1 MNPLQRAG
9 RSLRTAREGTGRTVR
24 WVGNGIASGPRRA
37 RARMATG
44 MGRDGAVT
52 AKSGAPAAAAAA
64 PADSG
69 PGAFARA
76 RSNLRAILL
85 WAAAGLLV
93 AAWIGWTVY
102 VWIENGA
109 AAGIGVLISWPAV
122 LAVLALLTSPLWAPR
137 LVARERR
144 KAAGEPAAVAGSEAE
159 DAGPAADE
167 DAAESGDAE
176 VTAGSD
182 GESRD

>member
-52 AKSGAPAAAAAA
+52 AKSGAPAAPAA
-64 PADSG
+64 PADRG

-76 RSNLRAILL
+76 RSNIRAILL

-102 VWIENGA
+102 IWIENGA

-144 KAAGEPAAVAGSEAE
+144 MAAVAGSEAE
-159 DAGPAADE
+159 DARPAADE
-167 DAAESGDAE
+167 DAAESSNAG

>member
-1 MNPLQRAG
+1 MQRAG

-37 RARMATG
+37 GARMAAD
-44 MGRDGAVT
+44 MDRDGAGAT
-52 AKSGAPAAAAAA
+52 AKGGAPAAATA

-76 RSNLRAILL
+76 RSHLRAILL

-102 VWIENGA
+102 VWTENGA
-109 AAGIGVLISWPAV
+109 AAGVGVLISWPAV

-144 KAAGEPAAVAGSEAE
+144 LAAGEPAAVAGSEAE
-159 DAGPAADE
+159 DARPAAHE
-167 DAAESGDAE
+167 DSAESRDAG
-176 VTAGSD
+176 VPAGSD
-182 GESRD
+182 GESRG

>member
-24 WVGNGIASGPRRA
+24 WVGNGIARGPRRT
-37 RARMATG
+37 RARMAAG

-52 AKSGAPAAAAAA
+52 AKGGAPTAAAA
-64 PADSG
+64 PADGG

-102 VWIENGA
+102 TWIENGA

-144 KAAGEPAAVAGSEAE
+144 M
-159 DAGPAADE
+159 
-167 DAAESGDAE
+167 AAEGGNAG